1 MARKMLY
8 KKGGKPKKAGKK
20 KQGGGFPTALE
31 SLPEMGPRM
40 VGSPSERLM
49 PIKRGRV
56 MEGPPTP
63 PERTA
68 PGYGDM
74 TYAEKLGLKLGL
86 KTGKTS
92 DVMAKRRA
100 DAAARRKFFESQG
113 IDDPM
118 APAIPPKKMFKKG
131 GKKKK
136 KKSPYMGGGVKKVYK
151 TGGEWLEKPTPRID

>member
-20 KQGGGFPTALE
+20 KQMGGFPTSLE
-31 SLPEMGPRM
+31 PLPGMATRIGGPVSRM
-40 VGSPSERLM
+40 ITPPRPPRTPDV
-49 PIKRGRV
+49 
-56 MEGPPTP
+56 PTP

>member
-20 KQGGGFPTALE
+20 KQRGGFPTSLE
-31 SLPEMGPRM
+31 PLPGM
-40 VGSPSERLM
+40 VGGMSRPKSY
-49 PIKRGRV
+49 IKPNV
-56 MEGPPTP
+56 PTP